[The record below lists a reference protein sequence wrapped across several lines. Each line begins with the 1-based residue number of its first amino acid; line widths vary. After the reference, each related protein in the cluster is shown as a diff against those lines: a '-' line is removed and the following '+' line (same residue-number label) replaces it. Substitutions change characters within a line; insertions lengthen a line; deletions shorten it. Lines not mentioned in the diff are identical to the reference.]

1 MKSQQI
7 TRIAILAVWLI
18 ALSAFRQAQAQTLP
32 AEARAT
38 NGQAA
43 ATTVRF
49 ASGKSALK
57 IPIEI
62 DNHLILMQVRV
73 NGSRPLRFIF
83 DTGAS
88 HSGLDSKVAAELGLK
103 PKGRA
108 DGTATGGRIHGTYF
122 TGVSLSVSGADVSDQ
137 TVFSAPFPTVPGFE
151 FDGVIGYG
159 FINQFVVE
167 IDYLNKTMNL
177 YDPGTYAYAGD
188 GKSIPLS
195 FDGRKIPSVL
205 TSIVVEGRA
214 PVEARLEIDTGA
226 DGTLVIN
233 GSFVKKQQLLAAMP
247 KTVQDRGRGLGG
259 EERRLLGQVKAV
271 QLGQF
276 VMKDPPLVL
285 LLDAEVE
292 SKAGDG
298 VVGGEIFR
306 RFKMIIDYSR
316 ERMILEPNQSFN
328 DAYEI
333 ERGGE

>member
-1 MKSQQI
+1 MKSHQI
-7 TRIAILAVWLI
+7 TRIAILAFWLI
-18 ALSAFRQAQAQTLP
+18 ALSAFRHDHAQTLP
-32 AEARAT
+32 VEARAK

-43 ATTVRF
+43 ATVRF

-62 DNHLILMQVRV
+62 DNHLILMRVRV

-88 HSGLDSKVAAELGLK
+88 HSGIDAKVAAELGLK
-103 PKGRA
+103 PQGA
-108 DGTATGGRIHGTYF
+108 AAGTATGGHIQGTYV
-122 TGVSLSVSGADVSDQ
+122 TGVSLGVTGAEVSNQ
-137 TVFSAPFPTVPGFE
+137 MIFSMPFPTVPGFE

-177 YDPGTYAYAGD
+177 YDPQTYAYGGAGKD
-188 GKSIPLS
+188 IPLL
-195 FDGRKIPSVL
+195 FDGGNIPLVL
-205 TSIVVEGRA
+205 TRITVEGRA
-214 PVEARLEIDTGA
+214 PVEAKLEVDTGA
-226 DGTLVIN
+226 DGTLII
-233 GSFVKKQQLLAAMP
+233 SSPFVKKQQFQAAMP
-247 KTVQDRGRGLGG
+247 KAVQDRGRGLGG
-259 EERRLLGQVKAV
+259 EESRLLSQVKAV
-271 QLGQF
+271 QLGPF
-276 VMKDPPLVL
+276 VMKDPPLVY
-285 LLDAEVE
+285 LLDTEVE
-292 SKAGDG
+292 SKHGDG

-316 ERMILEPNQSFN
+316 KRMILEPNKSFN

>member
-1 MKSQQI
+1 MKRHQLNQV
-7 TRIAILAVWLI
+7 AILALWLI
-18 ALSAFRQAQAQTLP
+18 ALSAFGQANAQTFS
-32 AEARAT
+32 
-38 NGQAA
+38 AA
-43 ATTVRF
+43 APAQKRLTGATKVRF
-49 ASGKSALK
+49 AAANSALK
-57 IPIEI
+57 IPLEI
-62 DNHLILMQVRV
+62 DNNIILMQVRV
-73 NGSRPLRFIF
+73 NGSRPLKFIF

-88 HSGLDSKVAAELGLK
+88 HSGIDAKVAAELGLK

-122 TGVSLSVSGADVSDQ
+122 TGVSLSVSGAEVSDQ
-137 TVFSAPFPTVPGFE
+137 MLFSAPFPTVPGFG

-177 YDPGTYAYAGD
+177 YDPRTYTYGGAGKD
-188 GKSIPLS
+188 IPLL
-195 FDGRKIPSVL
+195 FDGGKIPLVL
-205 TSIVVEGRA
+205 TRITVEGRA
-214 PVEARLEIDTGA
+214 PVEAKLEVDTGA
-226 DGTLVIN
+226 DGTLIIN
-233 GSFVKKQQLLAAMP
+233 SRFVKKQQLLAAMP
-247 KTVQDRGRGLGG
+247 KAVQDRGRGLGG

-285 LLDAEVE
+285 LLDTEVE

-306 RFKMIIDYSR
+306 RFKVIIDYSR
-316 ERMILEPNQSFN
+316 KRMILEPNKSFN